1 MKSSLAFGFVL
12 ALTVSAS
19 ATASTVELPGLTVYP
34 DPTALQ
40 LDRLS
45 RQIIRELPSAAEL
58 PVLRPPAQ
66 SCNRCGD
73 APQQSGQ
80 KPLRLS

>member
-1 MKSSLAFGFVL
+1 MKSSLASGLVL

-19 ATASTVELPGLTVYP
+19 AAAGTLELPGLTVYP

-40 LDRLS
+40 VDRLS
-45 RQIIRELPSAAEL
+45 RQIIKELPSAAEL

-66 SCNRCGD
+66 SCARCGE
-73 APQQSGQ
+73 APRRAEH
-80 KPLRLS
+80 KPLKLS